1 MKEIEEIIMTHLK
14 QFFMRNKKLS
24 LLTLL
29 SLMLQTLGT
38 LAVPFLIAQLIDVGI
53 ASSNQTLVIKIGIEM
68 LLVALVGGAA
78 AVYGSYLSAKL
89 AAQYGYETRRA
100 FYGKIQDFSIQDIET
115 YSVSSLL
122 TRMMNDVTNV
132 QRALVMSLQLI
143 LPAPIICVFAVV
155 MTFINSPKLALIPFV
170 SIVIYLLVV
179 FWLLK
184 NGLPLSS
191 TIQVKLDKMMVKMR
205 EFFNGI
211 NMIRAFDNQEEEE
224 EKTNHRF
231 FEYAESM
238 TRVNKIFAYLTP
250 VAYLIMGL
258 VFALIIWVGSLLVG
272 SGDIQIGVVTAVV
285 EYSMQTLGYLIMAA
299 MVIVTLPRSLAS
311 LKRINIILD
320 TEPEITD
327 SVTPTTQALEKKR
340 KKSEALVSLKHV
352 TFAYN
357 GAEPVLENISFDV
370 LRGKTTAIVGGTGS
384 GKSTIAKI
392 ILNLTTIRDGQITL
406 DNTPIT
412 EWSQD
417 RLREKIS
424 YVPQK
429 AFLFSGT
436 IESNLKMGNLNSSKE
451 ELKHAAHIAQA
462 TDFIN
467 NQEKGYQSFVAQGG
481 NNFSGGQKQRL
492 SIARALVKP
501 ADLYIF
507 DDSFSALDY
516 QTDANLRKSLTH
528 HMPEATFLIV
538 AHRLSTIKEA
548 DHIIVLDEGRVVGQ
562 GTHQE
567 LLQSNQTYQ
576 EFATSQGI
584 SY

>member
-1 MKEIEEIIMTHLK
+1 MTHLK

-68 LLVALVGGAA
+68 LLVALVGGGA

-132 QRALVMSLQLI
+132 QRALVMFLQLI

-170 SIVIYLLVV
+170 SIVIYLLVI

-184 NGLPLSS
+184 KGLPLSS
-191 TIQVKLDKMMVKMR
+191 TIQIKLDKMMVKMR

-384 GKSTIAKI
+384 GKSTIAKV

-436 IESNLKMGNLNSSKE
+436 IESNLKMGNPNASKE
-451 ELKHAAHIAQA
+451 ELKRAAHIAQA

-538 AHRLSTIKEA
+538 AQRLSTIKEA

>member
-1 MKEIEEIIMTHLK
+1 MTHLK

-68 LLVALVGGAA
+68 LLVALVGGGA

-115 YSVSSLL
+115 YGVSSLL

-170 SIVIYLLVV
+170 SIVIYLLVI

-184 NGLPLSS
+184 KGLPLSS
-191 TIQVKLDKMMVKMR
+191 TIQIKLDKMMVKMR

-384 GKSTIAKI
+384 GKSTIAKV

-436 IESNLKMGNLNSSKE
+436 IESNLKMGNPNASKE
-451 ELKHAAHIAQA
+451 ELKRAAHIAQA

-538 AHRLSTIKEA
+538 AQRLSTIKEA

>member
-1 MKEIEEIIMTHLK
+1 MTHLK

-68 LLVALVGGAA
+68 LLVALVGGGA

-115 YSVSSLL
+115 YGVSSLL

-132 QRALVMSLQLI
+132 QRALVMFLQLI

-170 SIVIYLLVV
+170 SIVIYLLVI

-184 NGLPLSS
+184 KGLPLSS
-191 TIQVKLDKMMVKMR
+191 TIQIKLDKMMVKMR

-384 GKSTIAKI
+384 GKSTIAKV

-436 IESNLKMGNLNSSKE
+436 IESNLKMGNPNASKE
-451 ELKHAAHIAQA
+451 ELKRAAHIAQA

-538 AHRLSTIKEA
+538 AQRLSTIKEA